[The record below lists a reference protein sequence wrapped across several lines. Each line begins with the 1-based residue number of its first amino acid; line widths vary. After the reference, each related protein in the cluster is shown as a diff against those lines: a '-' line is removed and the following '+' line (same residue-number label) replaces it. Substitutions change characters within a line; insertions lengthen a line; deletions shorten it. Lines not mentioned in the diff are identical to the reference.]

1 MNRTRKNHTRK
12 PSSKWLY
19 MAVLLLTLWCVS
31 GIAIPGQAQLF
42 AQQTT
47 KSVSKPKAAN
57 KCLSYKRAI
66 TQVKTRPVSE
76 WLLLLFDIDLNAL
89 HTQQCKVKN
98 CCAYVP
104 ANGLQSIFFYQTK
117 TIPRSNGDEPGIL
130 LG

>member
-1 MNRTRKNHTRK
+1 MNCVRKKYTQK
-12 PSSKWLY
+12 ISSKWLY
-19 MAVLLLTLWCVS
+19 IAVLLLTLLSIS
-31 GIAIPGQAQLF
+31 GLAIPGQAQLF

-47 KSVSKPKAAN
+47 RALSKPKPAN

-66 TQVKTRPVSE
+66 TQVKTRPLSE

-98 CCAYVP
+98 CCVYTP
-104 ANGLQSIFFYQTK
+104 AAGCSLGFFYQSK
-117 TIPRSNGDEPGIL
+117 IIPRNNSDDPAIN